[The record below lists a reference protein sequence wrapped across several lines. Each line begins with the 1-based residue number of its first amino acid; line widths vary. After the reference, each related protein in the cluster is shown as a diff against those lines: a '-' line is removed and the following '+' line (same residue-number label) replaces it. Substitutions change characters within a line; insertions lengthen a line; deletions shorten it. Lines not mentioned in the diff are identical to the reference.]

1 MLRVPFSTTHPPI
14 FPPERKS
21 QRKKK
26 KKKKK
31 EKEKERVLVY
41 KVQVSITTAEWQ

>member
-26 KKKKK
+26 RKK